1 MVVKRM
7 SQIQYSMVGKLM
19 SQIQRVQQVL
29 TCCNTEFSRC
39 LRITENMENVSVSC
53 GREGQRVSKDMRK
66 PGVHLLT
73 LSSLLTILYL
83 SATYIFYK

>member
-1 MVVKRM
+1 MVGKRM

-39 LRITENMENVSVSC
+39 LRITENMENVW
-53 GREGQRVSKDMRK
+53 
-66 PGVHLLT
+66 
-73 LSSLLTILYL
+73 
-83 SATYIFYK
+83 